1 MLAAASVLSIH
12 SRPSGTKPCAS
23 MFQHLIDFDPEI
35 CAEDS
40 ASFTPLED
48 ATPVQVIDAQHGTA
62 NWLASLGAPTVASTE
77 AQNSV
82 AMAQSAFVAVT
93 APSTPFNCLWK
104 RLQNDPR

>member
-93 APSTPFNCLWK
+93 APSTPLS
-104 RLQNDPR
+104 